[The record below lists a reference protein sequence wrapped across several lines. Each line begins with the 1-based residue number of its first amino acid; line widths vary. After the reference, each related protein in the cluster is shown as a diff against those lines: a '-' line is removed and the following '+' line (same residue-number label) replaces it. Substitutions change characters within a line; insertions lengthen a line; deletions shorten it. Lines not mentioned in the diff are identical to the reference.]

1 MNTSL
6 ITSYYYLQHEAGSLS
21 MANFGRPNT
30 NNSQFF
36 ITSIECPHL
45 DGTNV
50 VFGHVL
56 RGFGILNEMEKSSS
70 NDATPLTV
78 INLKVKRNLHI
89 EVVESNQFVQKCR
102 K

>member
-1 MNTSL
+1 
-6 ITSYYYLQHEAGSLS
+6 

-36 ITSIECPHL
+36 ITSVESSHL

-56 RGFGILNEMEKSSS
+56 RGLGILMEMEKYAS
-70 NDATPLTV
+70 DEAVP
-78 INLKVKRNLHI
+78 LKVREIHFIRVKHYQL
-89 EVVESNQFVQKCR
+89 SP
-102 K
+102 

>member
-1 MNTSL
+1 
-6 ITSYYYLQHEAGSLS
+6 

-36 ITSIECPHL
+36 ITTVECSHL

-56 RGFGILNEMEKSSS
+56 RGFGCFGEMEKY
-70 NDATPLTV
+70 ATDEAIPTTV
-78 INLKVKRNLHI
+78 I
-89 EVVESNQFVQKCR
+89 
-102 K
+102 